1 MGLGRDPLADA
12 LDCLVKLG
20 LDETLCRRALA
31 ETRRRWGGGQ
41 VYIPAY
47 DRPARDAVID
57 RALDAGLPVREV
69 AARAQT
75 SVSTVK
81 RRRSE
86 WYR

>member
-1 MGLGRDPLADA
+1 MAPSNDPLADA
-12 LDCLVKLG
+12 LAALVQLG

-41 VYIPAY
+41 VYIPAH

>member
-1 MGLGRDPLADA
+1 MGLGRDPLSDA

-41 VYIPAY
+41 VYIPAH

>member
-1 MGLGRDPLADA
+1 MAPSNDPLADA
-12 LDCLVKLG
+12 LAALVQLG

-41 VYIPAY
+41 VYIPAH

-69 AARAQT
+69 AARARV

-81 RRRSE
+81 RRISQWHR
-86 WYR
+86 

>member
-1 MGLGRDPLADA
+1 MGLSQDPLADA
-12 LDCLVKLG
+12 LAALVQLG

-41 VYIPAY
+41 VYIPAH

>member
-12 LDCLVKLG
+12 LALLLELG

-41 VYIPAY
+41 VYIPAH
-47 DRPARDAVID
+47 DRPARAAVID